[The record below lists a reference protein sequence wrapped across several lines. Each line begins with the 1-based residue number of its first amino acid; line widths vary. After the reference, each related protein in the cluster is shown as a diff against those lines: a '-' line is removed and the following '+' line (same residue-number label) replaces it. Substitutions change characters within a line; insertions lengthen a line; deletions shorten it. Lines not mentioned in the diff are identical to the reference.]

1 MHRGPDRGRQRRAA
15 TLVELL
21 AVVATLAAVAAL
33 VLTGI
38 QGAREATRRIV
49 CASNLRQLG
58 LATAGYEQARREYPP
73 GVRQW
78 YSSAA
83 VSHRG
88 VPLFVWL
95 LPHMDGAALLVR
107 WNHDDP
113 LDNVTRGVESPAA
126 AVLPELICP
135 SDTLPRNPVTVQPRG
150 WTYALTSYG
159 GNGGTRPHFAPRATV
174 DGIFHTVGEA
184 SEPLRNQLPVRARDV
199 ADGLS
204 RTLLFGERSHV
215 DPDYATFTDLAWAD
229 PLDQQG
235 CWGASASRKMAGH
248 VMLGSWGGINERLGF
263 TIDGRFGRN
272 PPADTFA
279 AFQEHAERRL
289 TAHGSGHV
297 RGVNAC
303 FADGRVV
310 FLGDDTDA
318 ALFRDAAT
326 RAGGTSPR

>member
-1 MHRGPDRGRQRRAA
+1 MCRGAERGRRRHAA

-21 AVVATLAAVAAL
+21 VVVAILAAIVAL
-33 VLTGI
+33 VLMGI
-38 QGAREATRRIV
+38 QGAREAARRIV
-49 CASNLRQLG
+49 CASNVRQLG

-78 YSSAA
+78 YFNAA

-88 VPLFVWL
+88 VPLFAWL

-107 WNHDDP
+107 WDRNDP
-113 LDNVTRGVESPAA
+113 LNNVTRGRESPAA
-126 AVLPELICP
+126 VVLPELVCP

-174 DGIFHTVGEA
+174 DGMFHTVGEA
-184 SEPLRNQLPVRARDV
+184 SEPLRNQLPVRNRDV
-199 ADGLS
+199 TDGLS
-204 RTLLFGERSHV
+204 QTLLFGERSHV
-215 DPDYATFTDLAWAD
+215 DPAYATFTDLAWGD
-229 PLDQQG
+229 PLDLQG
-235 CWGASASRKMAGH
+235 WWGASASRKLAGH

-263 TIDGRFGRN
+263 TIDGRFGRD

-289 TAHGSGHV
+289 TAYGSGHI

-318 ALFRDAAT
+318 AVFRDAAT
-326 RAGGTSPR
+326 RAGGVAAR